1 MANPIAHLTT
11 KGPLMPLATQLKHPR
26 LSIAIVPDS
35 FKGSASAGAVAQA
48 MASGAH
54 AAAQAS
60 HRDVEISTLPFA
72 DGGEG
77 TLDAVLEA
85 WDATARGVITTDAL
99 GRRTTARFGMS
110 PDGTTA
116 IIEAAEANGLPAI
129 SDVPLRP
136 LDATTYGI
144 GELVDQALTA
154 GATEIVL
161 CLGGS
166 ATTDGGTGLL
176 HALGARFLDVHGNQL
191 PPGGGSLEQLELIDV
206 SGIDPRALAVSWK
219 IACDVTNPLVGPRGA
234 AAVFGPQKGANDADV
249 LVLDAGL
256 RRLAAVISQSTGRQL
271 GDTPGMGAAGG
282 LAVSLA
288 GFCEVEL
295 VPGWEL
301 VARILNAREVLQAA
315 DLVLTG
321 EGRLDSQS
329 LHGKVVNGV
338 RLASRPETDVIVI
351 AGSVQLSP
359 QELAEAGILAAY
371 SIAQGPAT
379 LKELSENTEELIT
392 NTAYSVVRTY
402 LAKA

>member
-1 MANPIAHLTT
+1 MTHDEQKHL
-11 KGPLMPLATQLKHPR
+11 PA

-35 FKGSASAGAVAQA
+35 FKGSASAGTVAHA
-48 MASGAH
+48 MARGAR

-60 HRDVEISTLPFA
+60 GRSVSIRTLPFA

-77 TLDAVLEA
+77 TLDAVLDAWATEA
-85 WDATARGVITTDAL
+85 RTVATTDAL
-99 GRRTTARFGMS
+99 GRAVTARYGLS
-110 PDGTTA
+110 PDGATA
-116 IIEAAEANGLPAI
+116 IIEAAEANGLPAV

-136 LDATTYGI
+136 LDATTFGI
-144 GELVDQALTA
+144 GALVNQALDA
-154 GATEIVL
+154 GATDIVL
-161 CLGGS
+161 CIGGS

-176 HALGARFLDVHGNQL
+176 NALGARFLDSEGTEL
-191 PPGGGSLEQLELIDV
+191 PPCGGSLLDLASIDA

-219 IACDVTNPLVGPRGA
+219 IACDVTNPLVGERGA
-234 AAVFGPQKGANDADV
+234 AAVFGPQKGASGKDV
-249 LVLDAGL
+249 EILDAGL
-256 RRLAAVISQSTGRQL
+256 RRLATVIGEATGREL
-271 GDTPGMGAAGG
+271 GEVPGMGAAGG
-282 LAVSLA
+282 LATSLA

-301 VARILNAREVLQAA
+301 VAQILNAREILGSA

-359 QELAEAGILAAY
+359 EELANAGILAAH
-371 SIAQGPAT
+371 SIAPGPAT
-379 LKELSENTEELIT
+379 LKELSEETEELVART
-392 NTAYSVVRTY
+392 SYSVVRTY
-402 LAKA
+402 LASR